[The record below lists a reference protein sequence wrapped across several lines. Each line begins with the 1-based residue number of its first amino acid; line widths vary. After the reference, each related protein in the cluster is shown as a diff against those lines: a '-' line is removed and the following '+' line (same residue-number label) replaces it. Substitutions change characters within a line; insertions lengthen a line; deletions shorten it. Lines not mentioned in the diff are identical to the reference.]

1 MSETV
6 GRGFSLNGANRPAET
21 RYEFTAYNFLF
32 SRLWERRRNL
42 ITKEKKSQQI
52 AELNERFSKSKA
64 VVLTEYKGLTVA
76 EIAELR
82 RSLKEVGAEY
92 KVFKNTLS
100 SIAAKGTPAEPA
112 QDMFVGPIGLAF
124 GFDDPIA
131 AAKKVLEYSGKNEK
145 FRVKSGVIDGRLFSA
160 DEIKT
165 ISKLPPKPVLLGMLA
180 GVMQAPAAK
189 LAGAL
194 NATLS
199 QFAYAMEALKNKKS
213 S

>member
-1 MSETV
+1 M
-6 GRGFSLNGANRPAET
+6 
-21 RYEFTAYNFLF
+21 F
-32 SRLWERRRNL
+32 SRLWERRKNL

-52 AELNERFSKSKA
+52 AELSERFSKSKA

-82 RSLKEVGAEY
+82 RKLREVGAEY

-100 SIAAKGTPAEPA
+100 SIAAKGTLAEPA
-112 QDMFVGPIGLAF
+112 QEMFVGPIGLAF

-131 AAKKVLEYSGKNEK
+131 AAKKLLEYADKNDK

-160 DEIKT
+160 DEIKA
-165 ISKLPPKPVLLGMLA
+165 ISKLPPRPVLLSMMA
-180 GVMQAPAAK
+180 GAMQAPAAK

-199 QFAYAMEALKNKKS
+199 QFAYALEALKTKKQSAVS
-213 S
+213 SQ